1 METEGPTTTNIE
13 EGHPEGAH
21 NPSCAATSAH
31 TIGHDSW
38 QQVGLMLVTGFNC
51 GYILSFSNL
60 ILVPLGWKWGI
71 VCMLALALYTAY
83 ALRLLAAFHFIN
95 GQRFIRF
102 RDLMGFLYGRKIYY
116 VTWVLQYATLL
127 LVNVGFIL
135 LAARALKEINLE
147 FNDSPLRLQIYIIIT
162 GVAFFMFA
170 FSVPTMS
177 AMRMWLVVSFI
188 FTFTY
193 ILILLVVLVKDGKSN
208 KHRDYEVKGSK
219 AEQVFNALG
228 AISALVF
235 TNTAGMLPEMQST
248 LRQPV
253 VKNMRKALYL
263 QFTVGLLF
271 YYGVTIVGYWA
282 YGSSVSIY
290 LPQQINAAKWVKFFL
305 NSAVFLQ
312 TIVSQHM
319 FISPVHETLDTK
331 FLKLDESMFSR
342 ENIKRRF
349 CVRTILFTGNTLV
362 AAAFP
367 FMGDFVNLIGS
378 FSLIPLTYLFASMV
392 FLKVKAKTATVEK
405 KAWHWFNIL
414 LFSLATIA
422 TTVAAVRLVIKHI
435 QDYSFFA
442 DA

>member
-83 ALRLLAAFHFIN
+83 ALWLLAAFHFIN

-102 RDLMGFLYGRKIYY
+102 RDLMGFLY
-116 VTWVLQYATLL
+116 
-127 LVNVGFIL
+127 
-135 LAARALKEINLE
+135 
-147 FNDSPLRLQIYIIIT
+147 
-162 GVAFFMFA
+162 
-170 FSVPTMS
+170 
-177 AMRMWLVVSFI
+177 
-188 FTFTY
+188 
-193 ILILLVVLVKDGKSN
+193 GKSN